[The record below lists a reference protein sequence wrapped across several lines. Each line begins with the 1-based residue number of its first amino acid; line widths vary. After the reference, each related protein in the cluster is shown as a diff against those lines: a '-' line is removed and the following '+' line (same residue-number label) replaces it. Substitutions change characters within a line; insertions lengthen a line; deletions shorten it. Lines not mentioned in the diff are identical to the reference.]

1 MVARF
6 TGESQYTLE
15 QVLSDVIERCRTL
28 ELRAS
33 RSDRRLR
40 VDFALLLTVRTVH
53 FHYSRRNWVAL

>member
-15 QVLSDVIERCRTL
+15 LVLRDVITRCRAL
-28 ELRAS
+28 ELRAARDS
-33 RSDRRLR
+33 RRLR